1 MSSAL
6 HLFVLFVSFVS
17 FVVKQFYASARG
29 TSFPSRPFVALTQA
43 AKVSRHQD
51 HRGILVFTLCVLCAL
66 SGESFCFS
74 QGEETGGIVCATHGN
89 SE

>member
-6 HLFVLFVSFVS
+6 HLFVLFVSFV
-17 FVVKQFYASARG
+17 VKPFCISVRG
-29 TSFPSRPFVALTQA
+29 TSFSSCPFVALTQA
-43 AKVSRHQD
+43 AKVSQHTQD
-51 HRGILVFTLCVLCAL
+51 RQGILLFTLCVLRAL